1 MRKGS
6 IIILGVLILGLV
18 LLVSLV
24 SINNLQKK
32 ESSDDSIEITNDIL
46 QSEEDG
52 DTEVEFNDS
61 EQNNQQNQNNNE
73 NNNNSYNH

>member
-61 EQNNQQNQNNNE
+61 EQNNQQNQKDKQL
-73 NNNNSYNH
+73 STHQ